1 MSKFEKI
8 SRRCRQD
15 FCPVCVDSNFV
26 FQPYSTDSFY
36 INPGFERNHTTCPD
50 FRLLITA
57 NPGTLMDFDPKPV
70 ARTMHEISPEATMS
84 EQTPGRPVHA
94 SGAYTGAES
103 LMRSLLGLLN
113 CFIPTSNPRGC
124 APQKN
129 RARNV
134 TAVVAEYSTQVQHH
148 QFVFPQAFFGR
159 LRMGQRRTRTGGH
172 DSVKRRCARAFAPQS
187 VVDLRSNIHFRNSGA
202 DEIRRFRHDFGSNPR
217 RLAHHI
223 EFLSAFYFS
232 NALDKARRR
241 LPSDARTGG
250 FLQSSPFADVQG
262 CSLKRH
268 TQALSGRPRAEKFT
282 ALLRQ
287 GDSGYVHTCVR
298 SLVMS
303 LDRISAVGEEMHG
316 IIEEKKYCIATAEPA
331 DVKDVG

>member
-1 MSKFEKI
+1 MPDAVFTDAAFFRRTRNPSCSYSNSSSRCDSMKASSFSSGPNSTREVDGWLSELFFRFSLI
-8 SRRCRQD
+8 ECQSSRRFRGAVVRTSVP
-15 FCPVCVDSNFV
+15 FAWSNFV

-70 ARTMHEISPEATMS
+70 ARTMHERSPEATMN

-159 LRMGQRRTRTGGH
+159 LRMGQRRTRAGGH

-232 NALDKARRR
+232 NALD
-241 LPSDARTGG
+241 
-250 FLQSSPFADVQG
+250 
-262 CSLKRH
+262 
-268 TQALSGRPRAEKFT
+268 
-282 ALLRQ
+282 
-287 GDSGYVHTCVR
+287 
-298 SLVMS
+298 
-303 LDRISAVGEEMHG
+303 
-316 IIEEKKYCIATAEPA
+316 
-331 DVKDVG
+331 